1 MFFQSTV
8 HLIEQCPALSPSKR
22 RPKVKDQVSQPSTAD
37 LQPSTVG
44 LQGRQLSSGEPQVP
58 QATMQTP
65 TLQASLA
72 RLTEKMDPKQLSE
85 IGELSSGIRAQAG
98 ISVPEK
104 VSECAVLPT
113 SECDQPGTTS
123 CGGASH
129 SSPGCLEDF
138 PLSSAVELSNE
149 GRLQPGTES
158 QRIGK
163 DQICEQIDKS
173 PPKEEKRIDMN

>member
-44 LQGRQLSSGEPQVP
+44 PQGPQLSSGDPQVP
-58 QATMQTP
+58 QPTMQTP
-65 TLQASLA
+65 TLQTSLI
-72 RLTEKMDPKQLSE
+72 RLTEKMDPKLSE
-85 IGELSSGIRAQAG
+85 IGELSSDIKTQSG
-98 ISVPEK
+98 ISALGK
-104 VSECAVLPT
+104 VSECALLPT

-129 SSPGCLEDF
+129 SS
-138 PLSSAVELSNE
+138 S
-149 GRLQPGTES
+149 GRGGT
-158 QRIGK
+158 
-163 DQICEQIDKS
+163 KS
-173 PPKEEKRIDMN
+173 